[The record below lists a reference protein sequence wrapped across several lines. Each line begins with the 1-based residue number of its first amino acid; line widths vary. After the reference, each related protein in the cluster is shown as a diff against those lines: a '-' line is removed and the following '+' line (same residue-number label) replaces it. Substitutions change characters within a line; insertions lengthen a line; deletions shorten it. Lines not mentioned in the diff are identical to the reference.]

1 MDLSIGECCSNLSN
15 NSIQHLLYEFTECL
29 KSSLNFSE
37 NFLNISSEESDLFL
51 PIPGA
56 ELSSNSSSLSVLQ
69 ESQLWLMSELCLTVQ
84 QGPALDRTFRVINT
98 VLGLVSILLLLLTLL
113 VYILLAELHNLH
125 GYLVT
130 SNILVNIL
138 QTTFLLV
145 VFNLSHWLED
155 LTCKIVG
162 YLGYFLT
169 MAMFAW
175 MTVLSIDLAW
185 TLNRSRLSPFLPRS
199 LDQTGSLEV

>member
-1 MDLSIGECCSNLSN
+1 MDLSIGDCCSTNISH
-15 NSIQHLLYEFTECL
+15 NSSQHLLYEFTECL
-29 KSSLNFSE
+29 TGSLNLSE
-37 NFLNISSEESDLFL
+37 HFLNNSTEDSEMFL
-51 PIPGA
+51 P
-56 ELSSNSSSLSVLQ
+56 LDFSSQPDLY
-69 ESQLWLMSELCLTVQ
+69 EAQLVLMSELCLTDWPTS
-84 QGPALDRTFRVINT
+84 GLDRTFRVINT
-98 VLGLVSILLLLLTLL
+98 VLGLVSILLLLTTLL
-113 VYILLAELHNLH
+113 VYILLPELHNLH

-145 VFNLSHWLED
+145 VFNLSHLLED

-175 MTVLSIDLAW
+175 MSVLSIDLAW
-185 TLNRSRLSPFLPRS
+185 TLNRSRLSSVSCLH
-199 LDQTGSLEV
+199 